1 MLREAQEPDEA
12 RVPVVEGGHGVVEV
26 RQQRR
31 ARADARDALGLRR
44 LAVAEAH
51 GDAALRE
58 VGDGGGR
65 AGQLG
70 GERDDDDA
78 VEGAVAL
85 GHLADGA
92 RRRDVLREVR
102 ALLRLVEERALEVE
116 P

>member
-51 GDAALRE
+51 GDAAFRE
-58 VGDGGGR
+58 VGDGVGR

-78 VEGAVAL
+78 VEGPVAL